1 MRNIKKG
8 QKSKSIIQKFLP
20 ITQKKPFIL
29 NLILKDYW
37 DWSGKIQRS
46 IMLVQNAKEL
56 GLEGFGDGN
65 AAWSSFYSL
74 LQAEREYDLFPRT
87 SNLSRIGLLGG

>member
-1 MRNIKKG
+1 
-8 QKSKSIIQKFLP
+8 
-20 ITQKKPFIL
+20 
-29 NLILKDYW
+29 
-37 DWSGKIQRS
+37 
-46 IMLVQNAKEL
+46 MLVQNAKEL

-87 SNLSRIGLLGG
+87 SNLSHIGLLGG